1 MLRIVYIYLLYS
13 FDNVVTNFTF
23 HLPCSIS
30 EIHYLETESLL
41 QTGLVALKPESSTLK
56 VTFLALFCSLVS

>member
-1 MLRIVYIYLLYS
+1 MLRIVYIYLIYS

-23 HLPCSIS
+23 HLSCSIS

-41 QTGLVALKPESSTLK
+41 QTGSVALKPESSTLK
-56 VTFLALFCSLVS
+56 VTFLVYFAV